1 MYVTPPGVVL
11 CVLSGIG
18 LGLRVPGGIRDG
30 SPAQRLEHEP
40 ARSFADQDAIGG
52 HGRATGTQSMRAMGQ
67 TFKPLLCNDVRDRV
81 HLMGAPRRL
90 PRASCRLFL

>member
-1 MYVTPPGVVL
+1 M
-11 CVLSGIG
+11 
-18 LGLRVPGGIRDG
+18 VP

-40 ARSFADQDAIGG
+40 ARSSDQDAIGG
-52 HGRATGTQSMRAMGQ
+52 HGRATGTKSMGQ
-67 TFKPLLCNDVRDRV
+67 TFKPLLCNDVRERA